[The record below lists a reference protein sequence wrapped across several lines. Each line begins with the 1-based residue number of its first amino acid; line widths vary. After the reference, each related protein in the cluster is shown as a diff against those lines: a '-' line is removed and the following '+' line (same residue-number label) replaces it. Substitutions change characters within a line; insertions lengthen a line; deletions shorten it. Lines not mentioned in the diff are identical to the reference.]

1 MIIGLARNL
10 ILSGWID
17 RFHQL
22 FIDNALRNTHQLE
35 FYDRFH
41 QDTSRY
47 AHVQIVSRAERF
59 RIKAYS
65 SHLQTRIY
73 YQREKPV
80 TRDSIDAFYL
90 QGKVCRGVVFLLGA
104 IGSCWVAIDGG
115 NLNGAHAVNE
125 TVSISNRL
133 LPLVNNSAF
142 ARSGVA

>member
-10 ILSGWID
+10 IRPGWID

-35 FYDRFH
+35 FYDRFY
-41 QDTSRY
+41 QDTSKY
-47 AHVQIVSRAERF
+47 AHQSKSF
-59 RIKAYS
+59 RGIKAYS
-65 SHLQTRIY
+65 NHLQTRIY
-73 YQREKPV
+73 YQRENRLPGIRL
-80 TRDSIDAFYL
+80 TRFIYKGRCA
-90 QGKVCRGVVFLLGA
+90 GRVVFLLGA
-104 IGSCWVAIDGG
+104 IGSCWAAIDGG